1 MISEIFKIT
10 DDSEVSLTSYI
21 SDISEE
27 MKNMKTK
34 PAILVYPAELISS
47 VLTEKRNPL
56 PLLILQR
63 ALMRLFLDIPLTK
76 RRNFRHR

>member
-34 PAILVYPAELISS
+34 PAILVLPAELISS

-63 ALMRLFLDIPLTK
+63 ASMRLFLDIPLMK
-76 RRNFRHR
+76 RRHFRRR

>member
-27 MKNMKTK
+27 MKNMKK
-34 PAILVYPAELISS
+34 IKEILLNYVKIKS
-47 VLTEKRNPL
+47 
-56 PLLILQR
+56 IH
-63 ALMRLFLDIPLTK
+63 FLKDIEED
-76 RRNFRHR
+76 RR

>member
-34 PAILVYPAELISS
+34 PAILVLPGGAYKFCSDREAEPVGPSCLSC
-47 VLTEKRNPL
+47 KG
-56 PLLILQR
+56 LQCVCS
-63 ALMRLFLDIPLTK
+63 
-76 RRNFRHR
+76 